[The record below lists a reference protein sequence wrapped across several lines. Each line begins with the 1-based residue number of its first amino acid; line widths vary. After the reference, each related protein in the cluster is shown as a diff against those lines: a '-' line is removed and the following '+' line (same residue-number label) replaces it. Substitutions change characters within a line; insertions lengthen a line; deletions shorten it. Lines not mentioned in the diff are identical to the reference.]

1 MKISYNWLKN
11 YVPEI
16 LEAEKLAEIFT
27 FHICEVESVD
37 KLENGDYLFDVKV
50 LPDRAHD
57 LLSHVGVARDIAGIL
72 GLQFNEMK
80 FEVPAGEPT
89 KLDIKIET
97 DKCRR
102 YMGRIV
108 RNVTVGPS
116 PEWVKN
122 YLETLGQRSINNLV
136 DATNIV
142 MFDTGNPIHVFDL
155 DKLSNGI
162 IVRDAKEGEMMT
174 TLDNKEVKL
183 SSSNM
188 AIADER
194 NILAIAGVKGGKIA
208 EVDENTKNIVI
219 EVANF
224 DPTSVRKTAKAIN
237 IYTDA
242 VKRFE
247 NDLSPEVASS
257 TMDEMTALILEMC
270 KDAKVEEVID
280 IYPKKIEK
288 KTLTFSLSKVSKI
301 LGLTV
306 TDVEA
311 ESILK
316 NFKREYKKKGDVFEM
331 VVPDTRPDLGT
342 DEDMAE
348 EIGRVIGYDKIK
360 AELPVIKNAAKSDE
374 NFSKIMVARKK
385 LLEDG
390 YSEIMNYAFC
400 DKGEVEVL
408 ASASDKKFLRNNLSD
423 GLRESLKLN
432 QLNAPFLGMKEIK
445 IFEIGT
451 VFFKDKEEMHVAY
464 DDKKNIVEI
473 TLDKF
478 LNDNLLEKSLGRSV
492 DDGQR
497 KFSAEN
503 FCAFREKDYHEK
515 TKNFK
520 PWSIYPFISRD
531 VAVWMPEGESADK
544 LKNILKENGTE
555 LLIKEPYLFDSFTK
569 PASTAG
575 GDGKTSYAFR
585 LVFQSYDRTLTDT
598 EINDIM
604 IRVNQKISENTD
616 WQIR

>member
-11 YVPEI
+11 YVPQI
-16 LEAEKLAEIFT
+16 PEAEKLAEIFT

-37 KLENGDYLFDVKV
+37 KLPSGDYLFDIKV

-57 LLSHVGVARDIAGIL
+57 LLSHIGVARDIAGIL

-80 FEVPAGEPT
+80 FEVPVGEPT
-89 KLDIKIET
+89 KLEIKIET

-136 DATNIV
+136 DTTNIV

-155 DKLSNGI
+155 DKLPSGI
-162 IVRDAKEGEMMT
+162 IVRNAKEGEVMT

-183 SSSNM
+183 SPSSM
-188 AIADER
+188 VIADSKD
-194 NILAIAGVKGGKIA
+194 ILAIAGVKGGKKA

-224 DPTSVRKTAKAIN
+224 DPISVRKTAKAIN

-257 TMDEMTALILEMC
+257 AMDEITALILEMC
-270 KDAKVEEVID
+270 KDVTVEKVVD
-280 IYPKKIEK
+280 VYPQKVEK
-288 KTLTFSLSKVSKI
+288 KTLTFSLSKISKI
-301 LGLTV
+301 LGLTI

-311 ESILK
+311 ENILK
-316 NFKREYKKKGDVFEM
+316 NFKREYKKNGDIFEM
-331 VVPDTRPDLGT
+331 EVPDTRPDLGS

-360 AELPVIKNAAKSDE
+360 AELPVINNAAKSDE
-374 NFSKIMVARKK
+374 NFSKIMAARKK

-400 DKGEVEVL
+400 NKGEVEVL
-408 ASASDKKFLRNNLSD
+408 ASASDKKFLRNNLKD
-423 GLRESLKLN
+423 GLLESLKLN
-432 QLNAPFLGMKEIK
+432 QLNAPFLEMKEIK

-451 VFFKDKEEMHVAY
+451 VFFKDGEEMHVAY
-464 DDKKNIVEI
+464 NEKKNIIEM
-473 TLDKF
+473 TLEKF
-478 LNDNLLEKSLGRSV
+478 VAEKLSPEEHKNFLLEISSV
-492 DDGQR
+492 RRRRDFQGSSEETFPPQI
-497 KFSAEN
+497 
-503 FCAFREKDYHEK
+503 
-515 TKNFK
+515 FK

-531 VAVWMPEGESADK
+531 VAVWMPEGESAEK
-544 LKNILKENGTE
+544 LKNILKENGTD
-555 LLIKEPYLFDSFTK
+555 LLIKEPYLFDSFIK
-569 PASTAG
+569 
-575 GDGKTSYAFR
+575 DGKTSYAFR

-604 IRVNQKISENTD
+604 TNINQKISENTD

>member
-16 LEAEKLAEIFT
+16 PEAEKLAEIFT

-37 KLENGDYLFDVKV
+37 KLPNGDYLFDIKV

-57 LLSHVGVARDIAGIL
+57 LLSHIGVARDIAGIL
-72 GLQFNEMK
+72 DLKFNEMK
-80 FEVPAGEPT
+80 FEIPIGEST
-89 KLDIKIET
+89 KLEIKIET

-102 YMGRIV
+102 YIGRIV
-108 RNVTVGPS
+108 RNVKVGPS
-116 PEWVKN
+116 PEWMKN

-155 DKLSNGI
+155 DKLSSGI
-162 IVRDAKEGEMMT
+162 IVRDGKVGETMT
-174 TLDNKEVKL
+174 TLDNKEAKL
-183 SSSNM
+183 SPSNM
-188 AIADER
+188 VIADEKD
-194 NILAIAGVKGGKIA
+194 ILAIAGVKGGKKA

-242 VKRFE
+242 VKRYE
-247 NDLSPEVASS
+247 NDLSPEVVTSA
-257 TMDEMTALILEMC
+257 MDEITALVLEMC
-270 KDAKVEEVID
+270 KDVKLEEVVD
-280 IYPKKIEK
+280 VYPIKAEK

-301 LGLTV
+301 LGLSING
-306 TDVEA
+306 DEA
-311 ESILK
+311 ENILK
-316 NFKREYKKKGDVFEM
+316 NFKREYKKNGDVFEM
-331 VVPDTRPDLGT
+331 LVPDTRPDLGS

-374 NFSKIMVARKK
+374 NFSKIMFVREK
-385 LLEDG
+385 LLTDG

-400 DKGEVEVL
+400 NKGEVEVL
-408 ASASDKKFLRNNLSD
+408 ASASDKKFLRNNLTD

-432 QLNAPFLGMKEIK
+432 QLNAPLLEMKEIK

-451 VFFKDKEEMHVAY
+451 VFFKDREEMHVAY
-464 DDKKNIVEI
+464 NDKKNIVEI
-473 TLDKF
+473 ILDKF

-503 FCAFREKDYHEK
+503 FCAFREKDYHGK

-531 VAVWMPEGESADK
+531 VAVWVPEGESADK

-569 PASTAG
+569 
-575 GDGKTSYAFR
+575 DGKTSYAFR

-604 IRVNQKISENTD
+604 TKINQKIAEHSD